1 MTFLVN
7 GACGRM
13 GQAML
18 RCIREKLPEVE
29 TIGIDLSSDG
39 YRQLSDYPG
48 RADCVIDFSHHTA
61 AGALTEYCCAT
72 GTPLVIATT
81 GHSEAELAL
90 ISEAAKK
97 IPVFHA
103 ANMSLGIAL
112 LLRLAKQT
120 ARLFPDADIEIVEI
134 HHNQKL
140 DAPSGTALALAQ
152 AIREVRPAA
161 TLVPGRSGHARR
173 QKDDIGIH
181 ALRMGNVVGIH
192 EVHVCTGTQTIT
204 LRHEAHDRSLFA
216 DGALDAARFLLGKPA
231 GLYRMQDLLKE
242 ES

>member
-1 MTFLVN
+1 MRVVLWGAN
-7 GACGRM
+7 GAMGKLLQARLGEQVVGRVSLD
-13 GQAML
+13 GENGAAVSAD
-18 RCIREKLPEVE
+18 RLP
-29 TIGIDLSSDG
+29 
-39 YRQLSDYPG
+39 
-48 RADCVIDFSHHTA
+48 DCKPDMILDFSHHSSAPELVAYARKT
-61 AGALTEYCCAT
+61 GCACVI
-72 GTPLVIATT
+72 GTTSHTP
-81 GHSEAELAL
+81 EEKAL
-90 ISEAAKK
+90 IEQAAQTLP
-97 IPVFHA
+97 IFYAGNV
-103 ANMSLGIAL
+103 SLGIAVL
-112 LLRLAKQT
+112 CRLAKQ
-120 ARLFPDADIEIVEI
+120 AAAAFPNADIEIVEI

-161 TLVPGRSGHARR
+161 TLVPGRSGHAKR

-231 GLYRMQDLLKE
+231 GLYQMQDLLKE